1 MMDKREAGPSG
12 NAAVDEAVAVVKR
25 ACRLLE
31 ADTENMPT
39 LRQLSRE
46 LGVPPAQLHRAFVR
60 IAGVSPRQY
69 ARAHRVGKLKDRL
82 RDGQPV
88 THAIY
93 DAGFGSSRSV
103 YERARSEFGMTPARY
118 RRGGSGVRI
127 GYEIVDSPLGRL
139 LVGATQH
146 GVSSVCFGEADR
158 NLERALH
165 DEYPAAQIER
175 GGPYLRGYIEKIL
188 AYLRGKEPHLDLPVD
203 IQTTAFR
210 RKVWEALRAIPY
222 GETRSYGEIA
232 TAIGDPK
239 AARAVG
245 QACGANPV
253 ALVIP
258 CHRAVRGDGDTGG
271 YRWGSSRKA
280 KILAQERKLKSATL

>member
-1 MMDKREAGPSG
+1 MVEKREAGTTG
-12 NAAVDEAVAVVKR
+12 NLTATDAVAVVKR

-31 ADTENMPT
+31 ADTEAMPT
-39 LRQLSRE
+39 LRQLARE
-46 LGVPPAQLHRAFVR
+46 LDVPPAQLHRAFKR
-60 IAGVSPRQY
+60 IAGVSPREY

-93 DAGFGSSRSV
+93 DAGFGSSRAV
-103 YERARSEFGMTPARY
+103 YERAHSEFGMTPARY

-139 LVGATQH
+139 LVGATPH
-146 GVSSVCFGEADR
+146 GVSSVCLGEADR
-158 NLERALH
+158 TLERALH
-165 DEYPAAQIER
+165 DEYPNAQIER
-175 GGPYLRGYIEKIL
+175 GGPHLRGYVEKIL
-188 AYLRGKEPHLDLPVD
+188 GFLRGKEPHLDLPVD
-203 IQTTAFR
+203 IQATAFR

-222 GETRSYGEIA
+222 GQTRSYGEIA
-232 TAIGDPK
+232 AAIGEPK

-258 CHRAVRGDGDTGG
+258 CHRAVRGDGATGG
-271 YRWGSSRKA
+271 YRWGPARKA
-280 KILAQERKLKSATL
+280 KILAQERKSM

>member
-1 MMDKREAGPSG
+1 MIENHGAGSAETL
-12 NAAVDEAVAVVKR
+12 AAADAVAVVKR

-31 ADTENMPT
+31 ADTETMPT
-39 LRQLSRE
+39 LRQLASE
-46 LGVPPAQLHRAFVR
+46 LQVPAARLLRAFKR
-60 IAGVSPRQY
+60 IAGVSPREY

-82 RDGQPV
+82 RDGQAV

-118 RRGGSGVRI
+118 RRGGSGVHI
-127 GYEIVDSPLGRL
+127 GFEIVDSPLGRL
-139 LVGATQH
+139 LVGATEH
-146 GVSSVCFGEADR
+146 GVSSVCLGDADR
-158 NLERALH
+158 KLESALR
-165 DEYPAAQIER
+165 DEYPAAHIER
-175 GGPYLRGYIEKIL
+175 GGPHLRGYIEKIL

-222 GETRSYGEIA
+222 GQTRSYGEIA
-232 TAIGDPK
+232 ATIGEPR

-258 CHRAVRGDGDTGG
+258 CHRAVRGDGASGG
-271 YRWGSSRKA
+271 YRWGAARKA
-280 KILAQERKLKSATL
+280 KILSEERKVASRM